1 MLLFS
6 NISNRLPIEIKEF
19 CLETF
24 LPEVRVATSTI
35 LPLPDEERTKLVG
48 NFVGTV
54 MKLGYGGVW
63 EVCIQQRYNFTAAQF
78 HWTLKILNCY

>member
-1 MLLFS
+1 M
-6 NISNRLPIEIKEF
+6 EIKEF

-24 LPEVRVATSTI
+24 LPEVRVATSNI

-54 MKLGYGGVW
+54 MKLGYGGIW
-63 EVCIQQRYNFTAAQF
+63 EVCINKFKYTTTMKFYSYATPF
-78 HWTLKILNCY
+78 